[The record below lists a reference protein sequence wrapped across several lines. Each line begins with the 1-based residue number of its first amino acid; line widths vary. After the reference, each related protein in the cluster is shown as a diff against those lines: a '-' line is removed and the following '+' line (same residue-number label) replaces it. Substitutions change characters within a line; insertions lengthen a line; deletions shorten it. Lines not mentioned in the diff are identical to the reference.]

1 MIRNSL
7 SDIIKEKV
15 LQTEEYLLL
24 LFIFLGMLMEAQETF
39 EETRAGQTQNQDDKL
54 SVMDPL
60 LRRLYEES
68 SPRFLELTEWL

>member
-24 LFIFLGMLMEAQETF
+24 LFIFLGMLMETQETF

-60 LRRLYEES
+60 L
-68 SPRFLELTEWL
+68 

>member
-15 LQTEEYLLL
+15 LQIEEYLLL

-60 LRRLYEES
+60 L
-68 SPRFLELTEWL
+68 

>member
-24 LFIFLGMLMEAQETF
+24 LFIFLGMLMEAQEAF

-60 LRRLYEES
+60 L
-68 SPRFLELTEWL
+68 